1 MDKKT
6 VETNVNEAVKE
17 QTEKKE
23 VKLPK
28 SIWLRCKGPD
38 SIYLS
43 PVGETMYKK
52 EYVDSASGKTRREK
66 MVALPQNRDGITFGN
81 VWSLFK
87 HLRENCGYE
96 IVLEH

>member
-6 VETNVNEAVKE
+6 VETNVNEAV
-17 QTEKKE
+17 EKKE

-38 SIYLS
+38 NIYLS

-66 MVALPQNRDGITFGN
+66 MVALPQNREGVTFKT
-81 VWSLFK
+81 VWMLFK
-87 HLRENCGYE
+87 YLRDNCGYE
-96 IVLEH
+96 IVQDH